1 MIFYLNDIYLYFNYF
16 KSTLNI
22 LCKEKNVELVTW
34 NNSMNLKIN
43 NLNSD
48 SSNYHETEFTGNF
61 EHYESQL
68 SLFRQYLFKSSRYLT
83 NQLFSENNSH
93 INSLNDPIDAKKK
106 ILLIREIPN
115 FFFHNNESHK
125 FHDLLREFLKFS
137 KSSLI
142 FLFTNSASSSSSDST
157 NYYKLFPSDLRRSL
171 GVIELTFNSMANSYM
186 SKHLE
191 RICKL
196 ESFTFADKE
205 FINNLVL
212 ASNGDLRHALNQLE
226 LISAQFRSSK
236 DSKFNPNSALIKNVK
251 VKRAANVKKVSGKLD
266 KQSFE
271 SGIKDQSFGIF
282 RGLGKVLYRKNLDIT
297 DTKSNNLDAKEIKL
311 LFEAEKKLPKHLKK
325 FYRDPLSTQPEEILS
340 KIPMSNDSITLYLH
354 QNYLELFSLKSQSKQ
369 FDETFDSMVS
379 ICDGFIHADQISS
392 MSFNSESANGQN
404 NRLKD
409 ISTLVAIRSILFN
422 FNFDSD
428 GFDGD
433 EETKK
438 TKRTSTNKNIW
449 MPLYKPF
456 IYKLIE
462 MKNKRK
468 KIAKHILIEESN
480 QNTIS
485 NIDLNKEF
493 FTTRLPFMINKA
505 KINST
510 KQNKTKQPFQSN
522 TSELNKMETI
532 MLFSKFKPANSKT
545 SFDQLGESSTADDDD
560 FKNIKSSDINIELL
574 TMKPVTINQ
583 NDEHLSIKSNYVYE
597 NNSVLSE
604 IDENFIF

>member
-1 MIFYLNDIYLYFNYF
+1 MIF

-34 NNSMNLKIN
+34 NNSINLKIN

-48 SSNYHETEFTGNF
+48 TANQNEYESNGNF

-83 NQLFSENNSH
+83 NQLFNENNNY
-93 INSLNDPIDAKKK
+93 INTQNAQNDNKKK

-115 FFFHNNESHK
+115 FFFHNNESNK

-142 FLFTNSASSSSSDST
+142 FLFTNSASSSSSDSS
-157 NYYKLFPSDLRRSL
+157 NYYKLFPSDLRRDLS
-171 GVIELTFNSMANSYM
+171 VIELTFNSMANSYM

-226 LISAQFRSSK
+226 LISAQFRGSK
-236 DSKFNPNSALIKNVK
+236 DSKFNPNAALVKNDK
-251 VKRAANVKKVSGKLD
+251 VKRTTNVKKTSGKLD

-271 SGIKDQSFGIF
+271 SGTKDQSFGIF
-282 RGLGKVLYRKNLDIT
+282 RGLGKVLYRKNIDLAE
-297 DTKSNNLDAKEIKL
+297 TKSNNHDIKDVKA
-311 LFEAEKKLPKHLKK
+311 LFDAEKKLPKSLKK
-325 FYRDPLSTQPEEILS
+325 YYRDPLNTQPEEILS

-354 QNYLELFSLKSQSKQ
+354 QNYIELFSLKSQGQ
-369 FDETFDSMVS
+369 EFDETFDSLTS
-379 ICDGFIHADQISS
+379 ISEGFIHADQISA
-392 MSFNSESANGQN
+392 MSFNHELANGQD
-404 NRLKD
+404 NRLKE

-422 FNFDSD
+422 FNFDSGD
-428 GFDGD
+428 CDGD
-433 EETKK
+433 EKTKK
-438 TKRTSTNKNIW
+438 TSRSSSSRNVW

-456 IYKLIE
+456 IYKMIE

-468 KIAKHILIEESN
+468 KIAKQILIEESN
-480 QNTIS
+480 QNLIS

-510 KQNKTKQPFQSN
+510 KIKNKQPYQSN

-532 MLFSKFKPANSKT
+532 ILFSKFKPANSKT

-560 FKNIKSSDINIELL
+560 FKNIKSSDINTELL
-574 TMKPVTINQ
+574 TIKSVTNNQ
-583 NDEHLSIKSNYVYE
+583 NNSDQSSIKSNYVYE